1 MVQWCDTVVGHGG
14 SRTLR
19 ASMTSFL
26 FVVVLSKATGVDAP
40 DTGRLSH
47 IYQLSGFADPV
58 YAEACV
64 TVHDYDIV
72 LEVRCAVS
80 LRFKAILVCIF
91 VACCILEL
99 YPCYI
104 YDDYGRPLTEYDR
117 PLTEYDRPLT
127 EHVPPPCL
135 LPLTD
140 AGDQSHPQ
148 HPDEPDGGAVH
159 HGRSSTRGEAAV
171 SHHRAAR
178 LAQHPRQ
185 HQGEPGGAARQSPL

>member
-117 PLTEYDRPLT
+117 TEYDRPLTEYDRPLT
-127 EHVPPPCL
+127 EHVPPPVFC
-135 LPLTD
+135 
-140 AGDQSHPQ
+140 
-148 HPDEPDGGAVH
+148 
-159 HGRSSTRGEAAV
+159 R
-171 SHHRAAR
+171 
-178 LAQHPRQ
+178 
-185 HQGEPGGAARQSPL
+185 